1 MIRPNLRM
9 LGVVVPLMLAA
20 LFAQAAPPSSPP
32 PGSAPESPSSKSTK
46 TIEEY
51 QSLGIDRHFSSFSGM
66 VLDLNDHPISGVQV
80 ELLIDGQLAE
90 GTRTDGSGYYDLRA
104 PYDAAADVTVLLWFV
119 APEHSLMPKG
129 LVLKESK
136 VSQENA
142 LISRCVPRATLLPG
156 HQFRVYLFDSAS
168 RNKELAEL
176 DCLP

>member
-9 LGVVVPLMLAA
+9 LGIVVPLVFVVRL
-20 LFAQAAPPSSPP
+20 AQAAPPSSPP
-32 PGSAPESPSSKSTK
+32 PGSSSESPSSQTTK
-46 TIEEY
+46 RIEEY
-51 QSLGIDRHFSSFSGM
+51 QSLGMNRDFTSFSGT
-66 VLDLNDHPISGVQV
+66 VLDVTDHPIPGVQV

-90 GTRTDGSGYYDLRA
+90 SAVTDVSGYYDLSA
-104 PYDAAADVTVLLWFV
+104 PFDRAADETALLWFV
-119 APEHSLMPKG
+119 APERSLMPKE

-136 VSQENA
+136 VSLENA

-156 HQFRVYLFDSAS
+156 HQFRVYLFDSVS